1 MDDKKRKVEI
11 WKIILRNVISLVYC
25 LAELSLG
32 YKPENLTD
40 RQK

>member
-1 MDDKKRKVEI
+1 MDERKLRV
-11 WKIILRNVISLVYC
+11 WKIILRNVISLIYC

-32 YKPENLTD
+32 YKPENLMD

>member
-1 MDDKKRKVEI
+1 MMDKERKVAI
-11 WKIILRNVISLVYC
+11 WKTILRNLISIIYC

-40 RQK
+40 RRK